1 MSKDRKKRKI
11 KFFSEP
17 EKMRL
22 SEEGEGEERQRR
34 RGDEDGGTHDTS
46 IEYQMCME
54 IAYSNLVLLR
64 MTAKG
69 NKFE

>member
-1 MSKDRKKRKI
+1 MG
-11 KFFSEP
+11 
-17 EKMRL
+17 L